1 MRVRRLQSPSPVTR
15 DSFDIAYAAHTVTCT
30 FLLDEAGICRRVVMA
45 ASKRAG
51 EGKPLARCVGA
62 QYVASLDGRTPGG
75 LVELPRVGA
84 SMLFARVDEKGR
96 ISLVRTGVVTK
107 FETKIA
113 PSRRKPTHDPF
124 EQTDGVRTSAPDV
137 SQTTTPRG
145 TRTIPPAETFDDDDF
160 TPATVRGGGSDHV
173 YADLSD
179 RTQRIPAIAEAMR
192 AEIPPPG
199 PSDEDAIDIDV
210 DDLATA
216 EYPSAPAPT
225 SGEGRRATLPS
236 SLAPPALPTTLRQ
249 PVRDRVPSS
258 DDLLAYGGA
267 SRKRL
272 GRPRSEGSLRV
283 VSSAAAARI
292 SQPDAVPDAPRS
304 DLQLASPRRRP

>member
-1 MRVRRLQSPSPVTR
+1 MTR

-51 EGKPLARCVGA
+51 EGKPLARCMGA

-96 ISLVRTGVVTK
+96 ISLVRTGIVTK
-107 FETKIA
+107 FETKIP

-137 SQTTTPRG
+137 RQTTTPRG
-145 TRTIPPAETFDDDDF
+145 TRTIPEVLTFDDDEP

-192 AEIPPPG
+192 AVIPPPS
-199 PSDEDAIDIDV
+199 PSEESIDIDV

-225 SGEGRRATLPS
+225 SGEGRRVTLPS
-236 SLAPPALPTTLRQ
+236 SLAPPPLPTLRQ

-258 DDLLAYGGA
+258 DDLLSPPA
-267 SRKRL
+267 RKRL

-304 DLQLASPRRRP
+304 DLQLASPRRRPRE